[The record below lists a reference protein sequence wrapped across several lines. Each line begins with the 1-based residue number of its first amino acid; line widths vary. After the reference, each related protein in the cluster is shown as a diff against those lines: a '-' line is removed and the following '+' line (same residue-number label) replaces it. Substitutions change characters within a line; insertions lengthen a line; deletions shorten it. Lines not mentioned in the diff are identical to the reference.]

1 MLSSRQRHPGC
12 PTATLRNSLPS
23 TGCGTPGARPTLGAY
38 LAMLWQR
45 RHFIVGYAT
54 ARNVSMYT
62 EARLGQLWQV
72 LTPLLNAGVYYLIF
86 GLLFE
91 AARGVAHYPAF
102 LITGV
107 FVFAF
112 SERSI
117 VTGSNVMRANL
128 QLIRALY
135 FPRAS
140 LPLAYVIVELQQMLV
155 GMVVVTVVMLVSGQ
169 YPTWYWLLLIP
180 AILLQSMFNTGAA
193 LIVARL
199 GGAMADVSELIPF
212 FLRISRYFCGVMY
225 LIITLPAALSN
236 WEKQVLSLNPFAV
249 FISLIRVAFM
259 SSYRSNSAGNQPYNY
274 GLCQQFLEATIPA
287 TGHRTSSRAPGCP
300 PGSCPRISSLAA
312 SRRHRDPQDRPTLDD
327 LEHPT
332 AVLLPR
338 DRHQQRPLDR
348 CRRLG
353 RRHLPPR
360 HRLLLAGRSP
370 LWPRL
375 TPSLRPRR
383 PNPSATPTTPDRP
396 ALWRRYIDT
405 LLSPA
410 PRATCRLDIEVNV
423 GTSGRI
429 APKTEHDD
437 ACGRKTQPSME
448 HNHGSMSA

>member
-1 MLSSRQRHPGC
+1 VDNSGQISGSGQISAPG
-12 PTATLRNSLPS
+12 SLESGAVIAPEAPRVPAGDLAELAS
-23 TGCGTPGARPTLGAY
+23 KYGLKNAGARPSLGTY
-38 LAMLWQR
+38 LAALWGR

-54 ARNVSMYT
+54 ARNISMYT

-112 SERSI
+112 CERSI

-140 LPLAYVIVELQQMLV
+140 LPLAYVIVELQQMMV
-155 GMVVVTVVMLVSGQ
+155 GMVVVAVVMVVSGQ
-169 YPTWYWLLLIP
+169 YPSWYWLLLIP

-225 LIITLPAALSN
+225 LIITLPAALKP

-249 FISLIRVAFM
+249 FISLVRVAFM
-259 SSYRSNSAGNQPYNY
+259 SSYRTNSAGNQPNNP
-274 GLCQQFLEATIPA
+274 GFCAQFLGKATVNGVTSSTGGHILPGTTVPIRLIPA
-287 TGHRTSSRAPGCP
+287 NLLHLVQSGASSVV
-300 PGSCPRISSLAA
+300 I
-312 SRRHRDPQDRPTLDD
+312 
-327 LEHPT
+327 
-332 AVLLPR
+332 
-338 DRHQQRPLDR
+338 
-348 CRRLG
+348 
-353 RRHLPPR
+353 
-360 HRLLLAGRSP
+360 
-370 LWPRL
+370 
-375 TPSLRPRR
+375 
-383 PNPSATPTTPDRP
+383 
-396 ALWRRYIDT
+396 
-405 LLSPA
+405 
-410 PRATCRLDIEVNV
+410 
-423 GTSGRI
+423 
-429 APKTEHDD
+429 PKTGPLSMISNIPMQAYCPAIVTNDELWM
-437 ACGRKTQPSME
+437 AAAGWGIVVFLLGIVFFWQAEALYGR
-448 HNHGSMSA
+448 G

>member
-1 MLSSRQRHPGC
+1 VENSGQISAPGSLEAGAVIAPDAPRVPDQDLGQLAARHGLKLS
-12 PTATLRNSLPS
+12 
-23 TGCGTPGARPTLGAY
+23 GARPSLASY

-62 EARLGQLWQV
+62 DAKLGQIWQV

-102 LITGV
+102 LVTGV

-155 GMVVVTVVMLVSGQ
+155 GMVVLVVIMLVSGE
-169 YPTWYWLLLIP
+169 YPSWYWLLLIP
-180 AILLQSMFNTGAA
+180 VVFLQTLFNTGAA

-199 GGAMADVSELIPF
+199 GGSLADVSELIPF

-225 LIITLPAALSN
+225 LIITLPAVLTN

-249 FISLIRVAFM
+249 YISLVRVAFM
-259 SSYRSNSAGNQPYNY
+259 GTYRANSAGNAPYNAAQ
-274 GLCQQFLEATIPA
+274 CNTFLHHPGVLIP
-287 TGHRTSSRAPGCP
+287 
-300 PGSCPRISSLAA
+300 
-312 SRRHRDPQDRPTLDD
+312 
-327 LEHPT
+327 
-332 AVLLPR
+332 
-338 DRHQQRPLDR
+338 
-348 CRRLG
+348 
-353 RRHLPPR
+353 
-360 HRLLLAGRSP
+360 
-370 LWPRL
+370 
-375 TPSLRPRR
+375 
-383 PNPSATPTTPDRP
+383 
-396 ALWRRYIDT
+396 
-405 LLSPA
+405 
-410 PRATCRLDIEVNV
+410 
-423 GTSGRI
+423 GTSTKNYAWQASCHAIVTNNDLWIAAIAWAVVLFAIGIVFFWRAEHLYGR
-429 APKTEHDD
+429 
-437 ACGRKTQPSME
+437 G
-448 HNHGSMSA
+448 